1 MTNDPNVHPEWA
13 AETKQ
18 IAAGLDRLDYF
29 QILGCSHETP
39 HAEMKARYHQL
50 QKNYHPDAFFGS
62 PDRELRSAVLRIA
75 KRVSEA
81 YVILKDPQKRAR
93 YVKDISGP
101 ERDKKLRYTDESE
114 NELRRERL
122 HETGKTPQGQKLF
135 KKASDA
141 MKASNWASAERD
153 LRTALI
159 FEPDSELFKRTLEE
173 VRARLNPPEEG

>member
-1 MTNDPNVHPEWA
+1 MSSDPNVHPGWA

-18 IAAGLDRLDYF
+18 IAADLDRLDYF
-29 QILGCSHETP
+29 QILGCDASASD
-39 HAEMKARYHQL
+39 AELKTRYHQL

-62 PDRELRSAVLRIA
+62 PDSELRSAVLKIS

-81 YVILKDPQKRAR
+81 YMVLRDPIKRAR
-93 YVKDISGP
+93 YTQDISGP
-101 ERDKKLRYTDESE
+101 EREIKLRYTEESE
-114 NELRRERL
+114 QELRRERL
-122 HETGKTPQGQKLF
+122 RESGKTPQGQKLF

-141 MKASNWASAERD
+141 MKARDWASAERD

-173 VRARLNPPEEG
+173 VRERLAAD